1 MSQSQSDLYYG
12 TQNEPLL
19 PSLWQNL
26 KRFPKQ
32 LSLGAAVSGF
42 LVVLVGVTG
51 PVVIMLQAAQSGHFT
66 AAQTATWLFS
76 AWLGSGLFCLYL
88 SLRCGIPV
96 IGSTSTASIVLLVT
110 SFQSH
115 SIAEAIGSYY
125 IVGALSVLI
134 GVTGLM
140 EKIMKLIPH
149 EIVMAM
155 LAGVLFQFG
164 TSIFSKFHER
174 PVIVG
179 TMIATYFIARRF
191 AVRAPVVAVMAV
203 GLAVAA
209 LTHNLTFKS
218 AHFGIVHP
226 MWINPS
232 WSWSSAINLA
242 LPMLLLTIAT
252 QYAPGV
258 AVIKS
263 GGFASPTNKEL
274 VVGGLLS
281 LATAGFYNSGIN
293 TSAITAGIAVGEHAE
308 PDRARRYTAGVTC
321 GIAYIVAGV
330 LGAAV
335 VTFFSALPAAM
346 LAALAGLGLFPA
358 IANSLHESLKLP
370 QPREAALATLLITM
384 SGVHPLHLG
393 SPFWGL
399 IAGLCLHAF
408 VLYKRD

>member
-1 MSQSQSDLYYG
+1 MSERDLFPG
-12 TQNEPLL
+12 TQNEPFLSAIGQNLRTL
-19 PSLWQNL
+19 PS
-26 KRFPKQ
+26 K

-42 LVVLVGVTG
+42 LVVLVGITG
-51 PVVIMLQAAQSGHFT
+51 PVVIMLQAAQAGHFT
-66 AAQTATWLFS
+66 AGQTATWLFS
-76 AWLGSGLFCLYL
+76 AWIGSGAFCLYL

-96 IGSTSTASIVLLVT
+96 IGATSTASIVLLVT

-125 IVGALSVLI
+125 IVGALSILI
-134 GVTGLM
+134 GITGLM
-140 EKIMKLIPH
+140 EKIMKIIPH

-164 TSIFSKFHER
+164 TAMFAKFHEK
-174 PVIVG
+174 PFIVG
-179 TMIATYFIARRF
+179 AMILTYFIARRF
-191 AVRAPVVAVMAV
+191 ALRAPVVSVMAV
-203 GLAVAA
+203 GLVIAA

-226 MWINPS
+226 LWVNPS
-232 WSWSSAINLA
+232 WSFESAINLA

-263 GGFASPTNKEL
+263 GGFVSPTNKEL
-274 VVGGLLS
+274 VVGGIIS

-293 TSAITAGIAVGEHAE
+293 TSAITAGIAVGDHAE
-308 PDRARRYTAGVTC
+308 PDRAKRYTAGVVC
-321 GIAYIVAGV
+321 GISYIVAGV

-335 VTFFSALPAAM
+335 VTFFTALPAAM

-393 SPFWGL
+393 APFWGL
-399 IAGLCLHAF
+399 ITGLCLHAF
-408 VLYKRD
+408 VLLKRA

>member
-1 MSQSQSDLYYG
+1 MSERDLYAG
-12 TQNEPLL
+12 TQDAPLFPSIGQNLRAL
-19 PSLWQNL
+19 PS
-26 KRFPKQ
+26 KI
-32 LSLGAAVSGF
+32 SLGAAVSGF

-51 PVVIMLQAAQSGHFT
+51 PVVIMLQAAQAGHFT
-66 AAQTATWLFS
+66 SAETATWLFS
-76 AWLGSGLFCLYL
+76 AWIGSGIFCLYL

-96 IGSTSTASIVLLVT
+96 IGATSTASIVLLVT

-115 SIAEAIGSYY
+115 SIAQAIGSYY
-125 IVGALSVLI
+125 IVGALSILI

-140 EKIMKLIPH
+140 ERIMKVIPH

-164 TSIFSKFHER
+164 TSIFAKFHEQ
-174 PVIVG
+174 PWIVG
-179 TMIATYFIARRF
+179 TMIATYFIARRL
-191 AVRAPVVAVMAV
+191 ALRAPVVSVMAV
-203 GLAVAA
+203 GFAIAA
-209 LTHNLTFKS
+209 LTHNLNFKS
-218 AHFGIVHP
+218 AHFGVVHP
-226 MWINPS
+226 LWVNPE
-232 WSWSSAINLA
+232 WSFESAINLA

-263 GGFASPTNKEL
+263 GGFKSPTNKEL
-274 VVGGLLS
+274 VVGGVIS

-293 TSAITAGIAVGEHAE
+293 TSAITAGIAVGEISE
-308 PDRARRYTAGVTC
+308 PDRTRRYTAGVVC
-321 GIAYIVAGV
+321 GISYIIAGL

-399 IAGLCLHAF
+399 IAGICLHAF
-408 VLYKRD
+408 VLFKKKS

>member
-1 MSQSQSDLYYG
+1 MSERDLFPG
-12 TQNEPLL
+12 TQNEPFLSAIGQNLRTL
-19 PSLWQNL
+19 PS
-26 KRFPKQ
+26 K

-42 LVVLVGVTG
+42 LVVLVGITG
-51 PVVIMLQAAQSGHFT
+51 PVVIMLQAAQAGHFT
-66 AAQTATWLFS
+66 AGQTATWLFS
-76 AWLGSGLFCLYL
+76 AWIGSGAFCLYL

-96 IGSTSTASIVLLVT
+96 IGATSTASIVLLVT

-125 IVGALSVLI
+125 IVGALSILI
-134 GVTGLM
+134 GIMGLM
-140 EKIMKLIPH
+140 EKIMKIIPH

-164 TSIFSKFHER
+164 TAMFAKFHEK
-174 PVIVG
+174 PFIVG
-179 TMIATYFIARRF
+179 AMILTYFIARRF
-191 AVRAPVVAVMAV
+191 ALRAPVVSVMAV
-203 GLAVAA
+203 GLAIAA

-226 MWINPS
+226 LWVNPS
-232 WSWSSAINLA
+232 WSFESAINLA

-263 GGFASPTNKEL
+263 GGFVSPTNKEL
-274 VVGGLLS
+274 VVGGIIS

-293 TSAITAGIAVGEHAE
+293 TSAITAGIAVGDHAE
-308 PDRARRYTAGVTC
+308 PDRAKRYTAGVVC
-321 GIAYIVAGV
+321 GISYIVAGV

-335 VTFFSALPAAM
+335 VTFFTALPAAM

-393 SPFWGL
+393 APFWGL
-399 IAGLCLHAF
+399 ITGLCLHAF
-408 VLYKRD
+408 VLLKRA